1 MATNSIIW
9 LNLLSNLDPYFFYTA
24 NYETWKQNKKVKQQL
39 IDLNK
44 QKQREKK
51 ARQRAKKKINSGH
64 SNYMYVITTSK
75 IHLIMSDIFRTTTKI
90 L

>member
-39 IDLNK
+39 MELNK

-51 ARQRAKKKINSGH
+51 ARQRAKNKVDSSH
-64 SNYMYVITTSK
+64 SHYMYVITTSK
-75 IHLIMSDIFRTTTKI
+75 IHVTMYDIFQATTKT